1 MAFRELKPTRASAG
15 SSLRAVNTSVQSA
28 WAAQRRKRI
37 KDSLWWALPITV
49 VCGIVASAMTRHAY
63 FGVGF
68 AALVLLA
75 LADLA
80 YTKPGDVSLAG
91 RRAAGEAATA
101 KAIKPLRF
109 QGFTALHDRRLAPGA
124 VPGIPP
130 VDIEHL
136 LIGPAGVFLLDSKN
150 WASGPKVEMIGDKL
164 FVGMDNREST
174 LKRLDL
180 EAQNLTSALRPSL
193 PRGVKVEPVL
203 VVHAKDLRPTPRF
216 LEGVTILLP
225 EQFPSVFGQMK
236 QVMTATQA
244 AKLAERLDRVLPA
257 RSGDR
262 PVRK

>member
-1 MAFRELKPTRASAG
+1 M
-15 SSLRAVNTSVQSA
+15 
-28 WAAQRRKRI
+28 AQRRKHI
-37 KDSLWWALPITV
+37 KESLWWALPAAAVLGVLTAV
-49 VCGIVASAMTRHAY
+49 MTRRGY

-80 YTKPGDVSLAG
+80 YTKPDHVSLAG
-91 RRAAGEAATA
+91 RRASGEAATA

-109 QGFTALHDRRLAPGA
+109 QGFTALHDRRLAPGT

-150 WASGPKVEMIGDKL
+150 WTGGPKAQMIGTDIW
-164 FVGMDNREST
+164 VGMDKRDAM
-174 LKRLDL
+174 LKRLGV
-180 EAQNLTSALRPSL
+180 EAENLTTALKPSL

-203 VVHAKDLRPTPRF
+203 VVHAKDFRPTPRF
-216 LEGVTILLP
+216 LDGVTILLP
-225 EQFPSVFGQMK
+225 EQVAPLFAQMR

-244 AKLAERLDRVLPA
+244 ATLAARLDRVLPA
-257 RSGDR
+257 RTGDR
-262 PVRK
+262 PVNR

>member
-1 MAFRELKPTRASAG
+1 LCG
-15 SSLRAVNTSVQSA
+15 VV
-28 WAAQRRKRI
+28 AA
-37 KDSLWWALPITV
+37 
-49 VCGIVASAMTRHAY
+49 AMTRHAY

-75 LADLA
+75 LLDLA
-80 YTKPGDVSLAG
+80 CTKPGHVSQAG
-91 RRAAGEAATA
+91 IRASGEAATA

-109 QGFTALHDRRLAPGA
+109 QGFTALHDRRLASGT

-150 WASGPKVEMIGDKL
+150 WNRGPEVQMIGDSL
-164 FVGMDNREST
+164 FVGMDNREAM
-174 LKRLDL
+174 LKRLGL
-180 EAQNLTSALRPSL
+180 EAENLTTALRPNL

-225 EQFPSVFGQMK
+225 DQFPSVFGRMR
-236 QVMTATQA
+236 QVMTASQA
-244 AKLAERLDRVLPA
+244 AKLAETLDRVLPA

-262 PVRK
+262 APRK

>member
-1 MAFRELKPTRASAG
+1 MAWKNTEPKRAAAG
-15 SSLRAVNTSVQSA
+15 SSLRAVNASLQAA

-37 KDSLWWALPITV
+37 KDSLWWAVPLAALSGVIT
-49 VCGIVASAMTRHAY
+49 SAMTRRVY

-68 AALVLLA
+68 AVLVLLM

-80 YTKPGDVSLAG
+80 YTKPDHVSLAG
-91 RRAAGEAATA
+91 RRASGEAATA
-101 KAIKPLRF
+101 RAIRPLRY
-109 QGFTALHDRRLAPGA
+109 QGFTALHDRRLAPGT

-150 WASGPKVEMIGDKL
+150 WVGGPKPQMIGTDL
-164 FVGMDNREST
+164 YVGLDNREAM
-174 LKRLDL
+174 LKHLGL
-180 EAQNLTSALRPSL
+180 QAQNLTTALGARL

-203 VVHAKDLRPTPRF
+203 VVHTKELRPTPRF

-225 EQFPSVFGQMK
+225 DQVSSVFGQMR

-244 AKLAERLDRVLPA
+244 AKLAETLDRVLPA
-257 RSGDR
+257 RTGDR
-262 PVRK
+262 PVIR

>member
-1 MAFRELKPTRASAG
+1 M
-15 SSLRAVNTSVQSA
+15 
-28 WAAQRRKRI
+28 
-37 KDSLWWALPITV
+37 
-49 VCGIVASAMTRHAY
+49 CGIIASAMTRHGY

-80 YTKPGDVSLAG
+80 YTKPDHVSVAG
-91 RRAAGEAATA
+91 RRASGEAATA

-150 WASGPKVEMIGDKL
+150 WASAGPQLIGDKL
-164 FVGMDNREST
+164 YVGMDNREGT

-180 EAQNLTSALRPSL
+180 EAQNLTSALRPNL

-203 VVHAKDLRPTPRF
+203 VVHAKDLQPTPRF

-225 EQFPSVFGQMK
+225 EQFPSVFGRMR
-236 QVMTATQA
+236 QVMTASQA
-244 AKLAERLDRVLPA
+244 AKLAETLDMVLPA

>member
-1 MAFRELKPTRASAG
+1 VAFRELKPTRASAG

-28 WAAQRRKRI
+28 WAAQRRKRV
-37 KDSLWWALPITV
+37 KDSLWWALP
-49 VCGIVASAMTRHAY
+49 GIVLCGVIGSAMTRHAY

-68 AALVLLA
+68 AVLVALA

-80 YTKPGDVSLAG
+80 YTKPGHVSLAG
-91 RRAAGEAATA
+91 RRASGEAATA

-109 QGFTALHDRRLAPGA
+109 QGFTALHDRRLAAGA

-136 LIGPAGVFLLDSKN
+136 LVGPAGVFLLDSKN
-150 WASGPKVEMIGDKL
+150 WTSGPRPQMIGDSL
-164 FVGMDNREST
+164 FVGMDNREET
-174 LKRLDL
+174 LKLLDL
-180 EAQNLTSALRPSL
+180 EARNLTTALRPNL

-216 LEGVTILLP
+216 LDGVTILLP
-225 EQFPSVFGQMK
+225 EQLPSVFSQMR

-244 AKLAERLDRVLPA
+244 AKLADALDALLPA

>member
-1 MAFRELKPTRASAG
+1 MAFRELKPERAAAG
-15 SSLRAVNTSVQSA
+15 SSLRAVNTSIQSA

-37 KDSLWWALPITV
+37 KDSLWWALPCIV
-49 VCGIVASAMTRHAY
+49 VSGIVASAMTRHAY

-68 AALVLLA
+68 AVLVALVLL
-75 LADLA
+75 DLA
-80 YTKPGDVSLAG
+80 YTKPGHVSLAG
-91 RRAAGEAATA
+91 RRASGEAATA
-101 KAIKPLRF
+101 RAIKPLRF
-109 QGFTALHDRRLAPGA
+109 QGFTALHDRRLASGM

-150 WASGPKVEMIGDKL
+150 WTTGPKAQMIGDKL
-164 FVGMDNREST
+164 FVGMDNREAT

-180 EAQNLTSALRPSL
+180 EAQNLTSALRPNL

-216 LEGVTILLP
+216 LDGVTILLP
-225 EQFPSVFGQMK
+225 EQFPSVFGQMR

-244 AKLAERLDRVLPA
+244 TKLAEALDRVLPA

-262 PVRK
+262 AIRK